1 MNSRETFIKEFR
13 GQSLGEINHKSADE
27 EIFQNKTLRPILKL
41 QNELIL
47 LAFESYLDQNKIL
60 FNCFSSDKKMKTI
73 ESILL
78 NDSQFRNLLKG
89 FVLGLFTIEEYA
101 VYAKNKSELNK
112 RIRTMLVERLQS
124 QLQLTH

>member
-13 GQSLGEINHKSADE
+13 GKSLGEINYQSSDE

-47 LAFESYLDQNKIL
+47 LAFQSYLDQNKIL
-60 FNCFSSDKKMKTI
+60 FTSFSLDKKMKTI

-78 NDSQFRNLLKG
+78 KDAQFRNLLKG
-89 FVLGLFTIEEYA
+89 FVLGLFTLEEYSI
-101 VYAKNKSELNK
+101 YSKNKSELNK
-112 RIRTMLVERLQS
+112 RIRTMLIERLQS
-124 QLQLTH
+124 QLQKTH

>member
-13 GQSLGEINHKSADE
+13 GQSLGEIKHKTADE

>member
-60 FNCFSSDKKMKTI
+60 FNWI
-73 ESILL
+73 
-78 NDSQFRNLLKG
+78 NR
-89 FVLGLFTIEEYA
+89 
-101 VYAKNKSELNK
+101 
-112 RIRTMLVERLQS
+112 
-124 QLQLTH
+124 